1 MKRLVGLGVI
11 ACAMAAASAMP
22 TKKELAE
29 AQKVV
34 TEITA
39 QDMRDLKAKKKTP
52 AEVAKNHMD
61 LAQKSNSE
69 AGKFLLLQ
77 GAFKLYAKAG
87 DYDGAATALETMN
100 NEIKDMDPAV
110 IVDIYNKAIFR
121 SIKDKSPKLFVIK
134 EVARKTANN
143 RKNLP
148 ALEKAVKAK
157 PQDAAAQKAYAECLA
172 ELGEWDKAIDAF
184 ILSGGKIA
192 EMAKAEKDATMKPQ
206 ELAIFWWDYGRD
218 DTNAYRIHAAELY
231 EFALEDEE
239 FAGLSRELA
248 EQRIDGLEKDA
259 LASLEWKTL
268 SKKKAE
274 QIAFDQPVTIKL
286 SDTVSM
292 EFKPVAAETF
302 KMLNIDKWQGGPGG
316 RHTVTISRPYWMGT
330 VRVSC
335 EMYRAFQ
342 PDHAK
347 DDPKAK
353 PTDCVASYDR
363 AVDFSAWLTQ
373 RYRLKLPRGYVFRLP
388 TEAEW
393 ELAERHKVFCDP
405 VGAWKPKNTCENLLD
420 CTKRNNE
427 SDRWKNGTRANV
439 KHLVYADNDVDPV
452 RQEGDGTLHRFGH
465 LRHIKNKSN
474 GCSFRLVIGPN
485 LIAEKKRAAAQ
496 KPAAK

>member
-1 MKRLVGLGVI
+1 MKRLVVVGMMV
-11 ACAMAAASAMP
+11 CAMAASAMP

-29 AQKVV
+29 SQKVV

-52 AEVAKNHMD
+52 AEVAKNHME
-61 LAQKSNSE
+61 LATKSNSE

-87 DYDGAATALETMN
+87 DYEGAATALETMN

-121 SIKDKSPKLFVIK
+121 SIKDKAPKLFVIK

-143 RKNLP
+143 RKQLP
-148 ALEKAVKAK
+148 ALEKAVKK
-157 PQDAAAQKAYAECLA
+157 NPQDAAAQKAYAECLA

-184 ILSGGKIA
+184 ILSGGKVA

-206 ELAIFWWDYGRD
+206 ELAVFWWDYGR

-239 FAGLSRELA
+239 FTGLNRELA

-274 QIAFDQPVTIKL
+274 QIAFDQPFTLTLDNGAV
-286 SDTVSM
+286 M
-292 EFKPVAAETF
+292 EFAPVPAGTF
-302 KMLNIDKWQGGPGG
+302 KMKN
-316 RHTVTISRPYWMGT
+316 HEVTITRPFWMSKKQIN
-330 VRVSC
+330 R
-335 EMYRAFQ
+335 EMYRAFH
-342 PDHAK
+342 PDHEK
-347 DDPKAK
+347 NNPKAK
-353 PTDCVASYDR
+353 PEDTVGSYSR
-363 AVDFSAWLTQ
+363 GMEFSAWLTK
-373 RYRLKLPRGYVFRLP
+373 RYRMKLPRGYVFRMP
-388 TEAEW
+388 TDAEW
-393 ELAERHKVFCDP
+393 QQ
-405 VGAWKPKNTCENLLD
+405 
-420 CTKRNNE
+420 TK
-427 SDRWKNGTRANV
+427 DRTNIIQTRWSIEG
-439 KHLVYADNDVDPV
+439 LVECGNSEKKLCHWVWSADDISYASKETDPV
-452 RQEGDGTLHRFGH
+452 RPDGNLWLCRQEGRTFYVA
-465 LRHIKNKSN
+465 KN
-474 GCSFRLVIGPN
+474 GMCFRLVIAPN

-496 KPAAK
+496 NAKKETK

>member
-1 MKRLVGLGVI
+1 MKRLVVVGMMV
-11 ACAMAAASAMP
+11 CAMAALAMP

-52 AEVAKNHMD
+52 AEVAKNHME

-143 RKNLP
+143 RKQLP

-172 ELGEWDKAIDAF
+172 ELGEWDKATDAF
-184 ILSGGKIA
+184 ILSGGKVA

-218 DTNAYRIHAAELY
+218 TNAYRIHAAELY
-231 EFALEDEE
+231 EFALDDVE
-239 FAGLSRELA
+239 FTGLNRELA

-259 LASLEWKTL
+259 MASLEWKTL

-274 QIAFDQPVTIKL
+274 QMAFDKPVTIKL
-286 SDTVSM
+286 NDKVTM
-292 EFKPVAAETF
+292 TFMPVAPETF
-302 KMLNIDKWQGGPGG
+302 KMSNQGMGK
-316 RHTVTISRPYWMGT
+316 HTVTITRPYWIGT
-330 VRVSC
+330 ARVNR
-335 EMYRAFQ
+335 EMYRVYH

-353 PTDCVASYDR
+353 STDDVKCIGR
-363 AVDFSAWLTQ
+363 AEQFAEWLMK
-373 RYRLKLPRGYVFRLP
+373 RFRMKLPRGYVFRLP
-388 TEAEW
+388 SEAEW
-393 ELAERHKVFCDP
+393 ELGQVHKIVPDEWCNEHMLDRSKSYGKGCWAASGCGWTENTSGLSYVDGEIDP
-405 VGAWKPKNTCENLLD
+405 CRNDGEFILVRFRGWRYLVGKN
-420 CTKRNNE
+420 
-427 SDRWKNGTRANV
+427 AN
-439 KHLVYADNDVDPV
+439 AA
-452 RQEGDGTLHRFGH
+452 
-465 LRHIKNKSN
+465 
-474 GCSFRLVIGPN
+474 FRIAIGPD